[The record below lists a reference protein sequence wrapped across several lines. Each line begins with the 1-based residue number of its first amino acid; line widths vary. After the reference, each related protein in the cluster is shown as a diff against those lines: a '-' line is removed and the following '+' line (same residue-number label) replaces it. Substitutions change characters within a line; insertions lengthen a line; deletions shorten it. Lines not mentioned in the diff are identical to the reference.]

1 MGQLTLARSHFYY
14 QDTSRCNACAS
25 TALLTGLM
33 SEFFAWHPANR
44 MAADRDNMATA
55 IRRFMGT
62 TPRDGDSI
70 LCRSMRND
78 HARINVDFPNRLSTR
93 STARIAVR
101 FGDDSVRATCL
112 LRAYAEDHSVVGE
125 LSFTPEH
132 DATQPIEETV
142 RTERRATSVEL
153 IGCTAPGQPRPR

>member
-1 MGQLTLARSHFYY
+1 MTTSDLTDRYGAPAPWRRRALIG
-14 QDTSRCNACAS
+14 AS
-25 TALLTGLM
+25 TVVVAAFLGWL
-33 SEFFAWHPANR
+33 AWSTWAQVTPAVES
-44 MAADRDNMATA
+44 DLVGYSVKGEHEATA
-55 IRRFMGT
+55 K
-62 TPRDGDSI
+62 
-70 LCRSMRND
+70 
-78 HARINVDFPNRLSTR
+78 V
-93 STARIAVR
+93 AVR

-132 DATQPIEETV
+132 DATQPIEESV